1 MIFIAH
7 RRNTLDKLI
16 QTDTKYGVEVDIRSY
31 KNDLVIH
38 HDPFQ
43 PGENFEKW
51 LGFFKHKTLILN
63 IKEEGLEQ
71 RILNLMKKYNIED
84 FFFLDQSFPFLV
96 KWAKA
101 GEKRSA
107 VRVSEFESIKTAL
120 SLSERISWVWLDCFN
135 KFPINKKEFH
145 KLKKADFKIC
155 LVSPE
160 LQGRE
165 PNEEISLFSDIIQK
179 DKLLIDA
186 ICTKRI
192 DLWEAN
198 LNL

>member
-16 QTDTKYGVEVDIRSY
+16 QTDIKYGVEVDIRSY

-43 PGENFEKW
+43 SGENFEKW

-71 RILNLMKKYNIED
+71 RILHLMKKYNIED

-120 SLSERISWVWLDCFN
+120 SLSKRISWVWLDCFN
-135 KFPINKKEFH
+135 KFPINKKEFD

>member
-1 MIFIAH
+1 MILISH
-7 RRNTLDKLI
+7 RRNTLNELI
-16 QTDTKYGVEVDIRSY
+16 QTDAKYGVEVDIRSY
-31 KNDLVIH
+31 KNDLIIH

-51 LGFFKHKTLILN
+51 LECFKHKTLILN
-63 IKEEGLEQ
+63 IKEEGLEEK
-71 RILNLMKKYNIED
+71 ILPLMKKYNIED

-101 GEKRSA
+101 GEKRCA
-107 VRVSEFESIKTAL
+107 IRVSEFESIKTAL
-120 SLSERISWVWLDCFN
+120 SLSKKISWVWLDCFD
-135 KFPINKKEFH
+135 KFPINQKEFR
-145 KLKKADFKIC
+145 KLKKVDFKIC

-165 PNEEISLFSDIIQK
+165 PTIEIPLFAEIIQK
-179 DKLLIDA
+179 DGLLIDA
-186 ICTKRI
+186 ICTKRM

-198 LNL
+198 LSL